1 MSYSNVLRSVQE
13 VLVLDAL
20 FNLQGIDKMYLRS
33 EEESGAPNKAQRS
46 GFDGERRNKDTDE
59 QFMLA

>member
-1 MSYSNVLRSVQE
+1 M
-13 VLVLDAL
+13 LVLDAL